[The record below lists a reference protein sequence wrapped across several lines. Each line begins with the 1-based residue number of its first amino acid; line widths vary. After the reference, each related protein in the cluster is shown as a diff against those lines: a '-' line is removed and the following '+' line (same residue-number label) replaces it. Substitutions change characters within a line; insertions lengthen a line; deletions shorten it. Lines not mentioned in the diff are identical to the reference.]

1 LQRRNEHQ
9 LDQHKLSENK
19 DKIEAEEKNWK
30 QRKIYI
36 KKMDINK
43 LKSQLQTE
51 VDTAFLYQSIAS
63 IQSDENLSRVLNSL
77 AEIENGHAI
86 HMLRKVNEMDTSY
99 EMPSPSSRAKFQLKV
114 GKLFG
119 YSSII
124 SSLSSVEKQF
134 AVNAIKNKIESGE
147 KLSGFEHNHLNII
160 EAVNN
165 NKALNVSGG
174 FLSKFESRH
183 KSVGGNAL
191 RAAVL
196 GSNDGLVSNMSL
208 VMGVAGASV
217 SNNTILLTGI
227 AGLMAGSISMAL
239 GEWLSVQSSREL
251 NQRQIDLEMEELEAS
266 PEEEKKE
273 LVLLYQAKGMNI
285 EEARKLADKAFETQE
300 SAIDAII
307 KEELGIDKEDLG
319 GSAWE
324 AAIASF
330 LLFSIGA
337 IIPLYPFMILD
348 GKNAIVLSVVSSII
362 GLFGIGAAITLLTGK
377 GILYS
382 GFRQVAFGLT
392 AAAVTFG
399 IGTLIGVSLAG

>member
-1 LQRRNEHQ
+1 
-9 LDQHKLSENK
+9 
-19 DKIEAEEKNWK
+19 
-30 QRKIYI
+30 
-36 KKMDINK
+36 MDISK

-51 VDTAFLYQSIAS
+51 VDTAFLYDSIAN
-63 IQSDENLSRVLNSL
+63 IQSDDTLNRVLKSL
-77 AEIENGHAI
+77 ADIEKGHAT
-86 HMLRKVNEMDTSY
+86 HMLSKVNEFDSKH
-99 EMPSPSSRAKFQLKV
+99 EMPLPSSRAKLQLKL
-114 GKLFG
+114 GRLFG

-124 SSLSSVEKQF
+124 SSLSEIEKQF
-134 AVNAIKNKIESGE
+134 ALNAIKNKIENGE
-147 KLSGFEHNHLNII
+147 KPNGFEHNHLNII

-174 FLSKFESRH
+174 LLSKFESRH

-208 VMGVAGASV
+208 VMGVAGAAV

-227 AGLMAGSISMAL
+227 AGLMAGAISMAL

-251 NQRQIDLEMEELEAS
+251 NQRQIDLEMEEL
-266 PEEEKKE
+266 
-273 LVLLYQAKGMNI
+273 
-285 EEARKLADKAFETQE
+285 
-300 SAIDAII
+300 
-307 KEELGIDKEDLG
+307 GIDKEELG

-348 GKNAIVLSVVSSII
+348 GQNAILLSIGSSVI

-377 GILYS
+377 SVLYS

-392 AAAVTFG
+392 AAAVTYG
-399 IGTLIGVSLAG
+399 IGSLIGVSLAG

>member
-1 LQRRNEHQ
+1 
-9 LDQHKLSENK
+9 
-19 DKIEAEEKNWK
+19 
-30 QRKIYI
+30 
-36 KKMDINK
+36 MDLNK
-43 LKSQLQTE
+43 LKSQLQVE
-51 VDTAFLYQSIAS
+51 VDTAFLYESIAN
-63 IQSDENLSRVLNSL
+63 IQKDDNLVRVLLSL
-77 AEIENGHAI
+77 GEIEKGHAKYMHDKI
-86 HMLRKVNEMDTSY
+86 LLLEPNCP
-99 EMPSPSSRAKFQLKV
+99 MPEPSSRAKFQLKL

-124 SSLSSVEKQF
+124 SSLSSIEKQF
-134 AVNAIKNKIESGE
+134 AVNTIKNKIEQGE
-147 KLSGFEHNHLNII
+147 KPSGFEHNHLNII

-174 FLSKFESRH
+174 LLSKFESRH

-208 VMGVAGASV
+208 VMGVVGAAV

-227 AGLMAGSISMAL
+227 AGLLAGAISMAM

-285 EEARKLADKAFETQE
+285 EEAKKLADKAFESPET
-300 SAIDAII
+300 AIDAII
-307 KEELGIDKEDLG
+307 KEELGIDKEELG

-330 LLFSIGA
+330 ILFSIGA
-337 IIPLYPFMILD
+337 VIPLYPFIFLD
-348 GKNAIVLSVVSSII
+348 GKNAILLSLGSSVV

-377 GILYS
+377 SILFS
-382 GFRQVAFGLT
+382 GFRQVLFGLA
-392 AAAVTFG
+392 AAAVTYG
-399 IGTLIGVSLAG
+399 IGSWIGVSLAG

>member
-1 LQRRNEHQ
+1 
-9 LDQHKLSENK
+9 
-19 DKIEAEEKNWK
+19 
-30 QRKIYI
+30 
-36 KKMDINK
+36 MDLNK
-43 LKSQLQTE
+43 LKGQLQTE
-51 VDTAFLYQSIAS
+51 VDTAFLYDSIAA
-63 IQSDENLSRVLNSL
+63 IQSDDNLTRVLQSL
-77 AEIENGHAI
+77 SEIEKGHAQ
-86 HMLRKVNEMDTSY
+86 HMLNKVLTYDSNY
-99 EMPSPSSRAKFQLKV
+99 KMPSPSSRAKLQLKL

-119 YSSII
+119 YNSII
-124 SSLSSVEKQF
+124 SSLSSIEKQF

-147 KLSGFEHNHLNII
+147 KPTGFEHNHLKII

-165 NKALNVSGG
+165 NAALNVSGG

-208 VMGVAGASV
+208 VMGVAGAAV

-227 AGLMAGSISMAL
+227 AGLLAGAISMAL

-251 NQRQIDLEMEELEAS
+251 NQRQIDLETEELEAS

-285 EEARKLADKAFETQE
+285 VEAQKLADKAFENPET
-300 SAIDAII
+300 AIDAII
-307 KEELGIDKEDLG
+307 IEELGIDKKELG

-330 LLFSIGA
+330 ILFSIGA
-337 IIPLYPFMILD
+337 IIPLYPFMFLD
-348 GKNAIVLSVVSSII
+348 GKNAILLSVGSSVI

-377 GILYS
+377 KVLFS
-382 GFRQVAFGLT
+382 GLRQVSFGLI
-392 AAAVTFG
+392 AAAVTYG
-399 IGTLIGVSLAG
+399 IGSLIGVSLAG

>member
-1 LQRRNEHQ
+1 M
-9 LDQHKLSENK
+9 D
-19 DKIEAEEKNWK
+19 
-30 QRKIYI
+30 I
-36 KKMDINK
+36 KK
-43 LKSQLQTE
+43 LKDQLQME
-51 VDTAFLYQSIAS
+51 VDTSFLYSSIAEL
-63 IQSDENLSRVLNSL
+63 QSDDNLSRVLYSL
-77 AEIENGHAI
+77 AEIETSHAK
-86 HMLRKVNEMDTSY
+86 HLLDKVRTFDTNFL
-99 EMPSPSSRAKFQLKV
+99 MPLPSSKAKFQLRL
-114 GKLFG
+114 GKIFG

-124 SSLSSVEKQF
+124 SNLSTIEKQF
-134 AVNAIKNKIESGE
+134 AVSAIKNKIEKGE
-147 KLSGFEHNHLNII
+147 KLTGFEHNHLSII

-174 FLSKFESRH
+174 LLSKFESRH

-208 VMGVAGASV
+208 VMGVAGAAV

-227 AGLMAGSISMAL
+227 AGLLAGAISMAL

-273 LVLLYQAKGMNI
+273 LVLLYQAKGMDI
-285 EEARKLADKAFETQE
+285 LEAQKLADKAFESTE
-300 SAIDAII
+300 TAIDAII
-307 KEELGIDKEDLG
+307 KEELGIDKEELG

-330 LLFSIGA
+330 ILFSIGA
-337 IIPLYPFMILD
+337 IIPLYPFMIFD
-348 GKNAIVLSVVSSII
+348 GQKAILFSIGSSIV

-377 GILYS
+377 SILFS
-382 GFRQVAFGLT
+382 GFRQVVFGL
-392 AAAVTFG
+392 AAAAFTYG